1 MGHEIDRNSALTTVV
16 YCLGH
21 KYPCRPLMDLAKV
34 FSVPMG
40 STQCLS
46 TAWNLNESACTGKY
60 STMGQEIDRNPALTT
75 VELCHCYRYPCLPL
89 MDLAK
94 VSAVPMARGST
105 QCLDSLESV

>member
-1 MGHEIDRNSALTTVV
+1 
-16 YCLGH
+16 
-21 KYPCRPLMDLAKV
+21 MDLAKV

-46 TAWNLNESACTGKY
+46 TALNLNESACTGKY

-75 VELCHCYRYPCLPL
+75 VVHYHGHRYPCRPL

-94 VSAVPMARGST
+94 VFSVPMGVT